1 MGCSTDLFQNF
12 RRLRALTLKNSV
24 ELSNTIDNL
33 IHIRY
38 LNLVDYYG
46 KLPET
51 ICNMC
56 KLYFFKITWLN
67 IFEYIESP

>member
-12 RRLRALTLKNSV
+12 KQLRALTLKNSM
-24 ELSNTIDNL
+24 ELSDTMDNL
-33 IHIRY
+33 IHLRY
-38 LNLVDYYG
+38 LNAVDYYG

-56 KLYFFKITWLN
+56 NL
-67 IFEYIESP
+67 

>member
-12 RRLRALTLKNSV
+12 KQLRVLTLKNSM
-24 ELSNTIDNL
+24 DNL
-33 IHIRY
+33 IHLRY
-38 LNLVDYYG
+38 LNVADYYG

-56 KLYFFKITWLN
+56 NL
-67 IFEYIESP
+67 